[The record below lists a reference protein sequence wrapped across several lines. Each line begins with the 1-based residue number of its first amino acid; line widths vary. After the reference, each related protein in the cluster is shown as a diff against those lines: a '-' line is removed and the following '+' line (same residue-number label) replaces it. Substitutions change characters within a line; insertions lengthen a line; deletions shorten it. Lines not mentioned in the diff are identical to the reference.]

1 MTQRYDVAIAGG
13 AVMGSAVAYFLAA
26 DADFDGSIA
35 VVERDPGYEACAT
48 TRSWG
53 GIRQQFSTP
62 ENVKMSLYGAQF
74 VRRAGELLEVDGER
88 PDLGFKERGYLFLAS
103 PAGLPVLERNC
114 AMQRE
119 LGAAVAVLEPAEL
132 AERFPWLNLDG
143 LAGAGC
149 GLANEG
155 WFDPSAL
162 LHGFRRKARALGV
175 TYVKDEVVSVE
186 VSRGRVTGLGLRAGG
201 RLDCGTLVNAAGP
214 QAGALAALAGAALP
228 VGPRKRMTY
237 VFDCRAALPP
247 LPLVIDVSGVAF
259 RPEGAQYI
267 AIVSPPLAEDFER
280 DDFELEYGA
289 FEEVIWPTLAQRVP
303 AFEAIKLTGAWAGH
317 YDYNAFDQNAI
328 LGPHPEIEGLMF
340 CNGFS
345 GHGVQQSPAAGRA
358 VAELIV
364 HGRFRSLDLTKLLYA
379 RIAEGRPVQEEN
391 VV

>member
-103 PAGLPVLERNC
+103 PAGLPVLERYC

-175 TYVKDEVVSVE
+175 AYVKDEVVSVE
-186 VSRGRVTGLGLRAGG
+186 VSRGRVTGLGLRAAILLALSGFLQAPVAAARDVVRVESVGVAAVRPDSVSPRDAAVHKALLEAVRQTAEDLLAARVGDGFGDGPGG
-201 RLDCGTLVNAAGP
+201 AEDLESEAVGRAELQRILGNEPLEYATRFQVVEDRGEGPALFGSDPNVETEYVVIVSVFVDRDRIRERLARAGI
-214 QAGALAALAGAALP
+214 ALAP
-228 VGPRKRMTY
+228 VGPEPR
-237 VFDCRAALPP
+237 
-247 LPLVIDVSGVAF
+247 I
-259 RPEGAQYI
+259 
-267 AIVSPPLAEDFER
+267 
-280 DDFELEYGA
+280 
-289 FEEVIWPTLAQRVP
+289 
-303 AFEAIKLTGAWAGH
+303 
-317 YDYNAFDQNAI
+317 
-328 LGPHPEIEGLMF
+328 
-340 CNGFS
+340 
-345 GHGVQQSPAAGRA
+345 
-358 VAELIV
+358 
-364 HGRFRSLDLTKLLYA
+364 RSLLILED
-379 RIAEGRPVQEEN
+379 RGGCWV
-391 VV
+391 